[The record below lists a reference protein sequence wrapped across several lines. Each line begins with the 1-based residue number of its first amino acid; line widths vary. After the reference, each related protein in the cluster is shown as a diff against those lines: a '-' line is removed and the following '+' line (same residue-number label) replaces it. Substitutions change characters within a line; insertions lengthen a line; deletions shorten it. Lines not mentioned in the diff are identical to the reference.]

1 MSRRPSC
8 KSKVLL
14 FDFEANGGRPF
25 EGVGL
30 VQPATDGRATGGLPT
45 WRLHRTI
52 DYITGHL
59 DSALSLPELA
69 ANVELSPF
77 HFCRMFKK
85 STNLT
90 PHQYILQLRI
100 DRARHLLN
108 GRRRMAEIAAELG
121 FADQSHFGAVFKRFL
136 GVTPTQFL
144 RSA

>member
-1 MSRRPSC
+1 MIRRISGARSGAS

-14 FDFEANGGRPF
+14 F
-25 EGVGL
+25 
-30 VQPATDGRATGGLPT
+30 QPPAGSWARGGLPK

-52 DYITGHL
+52 DYMMDHL
-59 DSALSLPELA
+59 DRPLSLPELA
-69 ANVELSPF
+69 ANVELSQF

-90 PHQYILQLRI
+90 PHQYVLQLRI
-100 DRARHLLN
+100 ERARDLLT
-108 GRRRMAEIAAELG
+108 GRLPLAEIAAQLG

-136 GVTPTQFL
+136 GITPSEFL